1 MERDWWKYW
10 FSTLLSCMSTLGFC
24 VIIFLFSGSLRQIV
38 RQFHKSGFPIDRPCF
53 VPLAP
58 GFLGFQDPRLD
69 HVALHQMRKGLCP
82 RCFATQLFH
91 KKTCHLFKVV
101 RTIGT
106 PVGNYEFNAI
116 ICGFKI
122 EFLFWL
128 RWWGLSM
135 CRGRAWGFHHS
146 QGLGPAKW
154 LDREPPVELTASG
167 GGNLQHPLLSRQ
179 EAYRS
184 LKFKNRIIWDEHPK
198 TSNHQLNA
206 ILPVTN
212 QHTHSLEFCMLIVI
226 SYVIS

>member
-1 MERDWWKYW
+1 MS
-10 FSTLLSCMSTLGFC
+10 FSCATCMSTLGFC
-24 VIIFLFSGSLRQIV
+24 IVIFLFSGSLRQIV

-69 HVALHQMRKGLCP
+69 HVALHQMRKDALP
-82 RCFATQLFH
+82 RSSFRKKLATSSRWSGRL
-91 KKTCHLFKVV
+91 
-101 RTIGT
+101 GT

-135 CRGRAWGFHHS
+135 CRGSAWGFHHS

-154 LDREPPVELTASG
+154 LDRESPVELTASG
-167 GGNLQHPLLSRQ
+167 GGKPSTSFIIKQT
-179 EAYRS
+179 RS
-184 LKFKNRIIWDEHPK
+184 L
-198 TSNHQLNA
+198 
-206 ILPVTN
+206 
-212 QHTHSLEFCMLIVI
+212 
-226 SYVIS
+226 